1 MEINLQAEAL
11 KAHHKHF
18 NPRARWMVTGPAG
31 LDVGD
36 PLSEFG
42 KLMPDDA
49 YLVCAKRSDIR
60 RGVWVIVAAKPGPS
74 GVEFV
79 RWMLD
84 AEAPQPYCFWGHY
97 GSADDAI
104 QAFEERT

>member
-1 MEINLQAEAL
+1 MDPIQAAALEA
-11 KAHHKHF
+11 HDKHF
-18 NPRARWMVTGPAG
+18 NPTARHLASGPAG

-36 PLSEFG
+36 SLFEYGS
-42 KLMPDDA
+42 LMPDDA
-49 YLVCAKRSDIR
+49 YLVCAKRSDLR

-84 AEAPQPYCFWGHY
+84 AEAPEPYCFWGHY
-97 GSADDAI
+97 GSAADAI
-104 QAFEERT
+104 PAFEERT